1 MTRITLPYPPP
12 ISACFTNARGKGRV
26 ATPRYKAWT
35 EESLW
40 SLKAQ
45 KPRQFAGEVSIYV
58 GLVAPDKRIRD
69 AGNCDKAIMD
79 VLVKAGVIKD
89 DSNRYVK
96 RVTYEWRP
104 EGEPCVVLINDFEG
118 SAA

>member
-1 MTRITLPYPPP
+1 
-12 ISACFTNARGKGRV
+12 
-26 ATPRYKAWT
+26 
-35 EESLW
+35 
-40 SLKAQ
+40 
-45 KPRQFAGEVSIYV
+45 
-58 GLVAPDKRIRD
+58 
-69 AGNCDKAIMD
+69 MD